1 MKVVKQ
7 DIKLREESLVHVET
21 LVKTSLM
28 SLEDK
33 RGKSSVKGNKS
44 KSKSPYIGKSNSR
57 GTGLNV
63 DTPLPP
69 PPPPLNTE
77 QLEPRLS
84 PPMGYLPTVPPSH
97 RLPSNTCHLYV
108 DQAFVEAYPFM
119 NDNVNNAVESVK
131 NLQRIECYT
140 ESNVVQV
147 NEVNCED

>member
-44 KSKSPYIGKSNSR
+44 KSKSPYIGKSYSR

-84 PPMGYLPTVPPSH
+84 PQWVTYLLYPLHIGYRPIPVICMLTRHLS
-97 RLPSNTCHLYV
+97 RLIL
-108 DQAFVEAYPFM
+108 
-119 NDNVNNAVESVK
+119 
-131 NLQRIECYT
+131 L
-140 ESNVVQV
+140 
-147 NEVNCED
+147 